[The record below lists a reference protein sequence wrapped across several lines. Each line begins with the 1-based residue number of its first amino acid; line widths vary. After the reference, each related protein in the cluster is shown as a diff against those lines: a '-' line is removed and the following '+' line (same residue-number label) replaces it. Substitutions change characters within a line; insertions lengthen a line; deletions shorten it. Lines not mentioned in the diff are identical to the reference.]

1 MVKSIIESMGV
12 SAIRL
17 TNTRGNYR
25 PHVFLSFDK
34 HVFAVDTSR
43 TFKKDPVQPDAY
55 LITHAHSD
63 HNGKSAMLSQNAV
76 SALAGNTKAGHSG
89 RAILLTLTELK
100 YPPTLLTTPSGQLPF
115 HGRTNA
121 APGYWLQGM

>member
-1 MVKSIIESMGV
+1 MVRSILESMGV
-12 SAIRL
+12 SPIRL

-34 HVFAVDTSR
+34 HVFAIDTSR

-76 SALAGNTKAGHSG
+76 Y

-100 YPPTLLTTPSGQLPF
+100 YLPTLLIIPSGQLHF

-121 APGYWLQGM
+121 VPGCWLQGM